1 MTKIEK
7 AKDSVKNFVWWT
19 SIVGKVVMFQVAL
32 ALMIM
37 GVLYALNFRVEI
49 KPVITVISPIVTE
62 GAK

>member
-1 MTKIEK
+1 MTKLEK